1 MPAVLLVSVSASAYD
16 VDTHFYGT
24 YSMARFAGIKHPV
37 AAKLALGAQWM
48 DEAYISDPLS
58 MIVLPMTGIKKR
70 RLLHFPG
77 SPLSNKLR
85 PEEIMQKLAGLLKN
99 DPSSGLT
106 LSSYT
111 ETEAEHEFATE
122 LMTEGLMQGD
132 LMKVG
137 AGLHTLED
145 SFAHAGTIAEL
156 GHAHFW
162 HHPDRPFADE
172 ASVAKYFKMSRSVL
186 KAMVAVRS
194 LLPIDQVDWEIAFSD
209 KGPNARMSGD
219 QLADIYHEN
228 QIVHKTV
235 SRKIFNEP
243 TFVDFALND
252 VFKRA
257 VKIGYVKPGY
267 ETYLKN
273 YTPGQDAYDAVE
285 SISKT
290 IPKDAF
296 NMPVILKDLGRP
308 SNLNAYY
315 VVSIGG
321 EEGLIT
327 KAVHGMLNGVVPR
340 PLNEYHRFEKE
351 EDGAIWEKE
360 MALRVSN
367 MRRMVLELYGKDIY
381 FVPNNT
387 NSKEGYVLEIT
398 MNPKANTPMPKS
410 NGVTEPVTYTLA
422 EKNRFNKMIFSF
434 LFPKLASSLGSLQEV
449 NDMMVMFHDPKKD
462 ELTIGNLWDKG
473 IAIFNAATSVN
484 DPVGKIKL
492 ALDDLENS
500 RITPNEYNRFYAVPY
515 LLRQQISKGNF
526 KMMKYDGL
534 LQ

>member
-1 MPAVLLVSVSASAYD
+1 
-16 VDTHFYGT
+16 
-24 YSMARFAGIKHPV
+24 
-37 AAKLALGAQWM
+37 
-48 DEAYISDPLS
+48 
-58 MIVLPMTGIKKR
+58 
-70 RLLHFPG
+70 
-77 SPLSNKLR
+77 
-85 PEEIMQKLAGLLKN
+85 
-99 DPSSGLT
+99 
-106 LSSYT
+106 
-111 ETEAEHEFATE
+111 
-122 LMTEGLMQGD
+122 
-132 LMKVG
+132 
-137 AGLHTLED
+137 
-145 SFAHAGTIAEL
+145 
-156 GHAHFW
+156 
-162 HHPDRPFADE
+162 
-172 ASVAKYFKMSRSVL
+172 
-186 KAMVAVRS
+186 
-194 LLPIDQVDWEIAFSD
+194 
-209 KGPNARMSGD
+209 
-219 QLADIYHEN
+219 
-228 QIVHKTV
+228 
-235 SRKIFNEP
+235 
-243 TFVDFALND
+243 
-252 VFKRA
+252 
-257 VKIGYVKPGY
+257 
-267 ETYLKN
+267 
-273 YTPGQDAYDAVE
+273 
-285 SISKT
+285 
-290 IPKDAF
+290 
-296 NMPVILKDLGRP
+296 MPVILKDLGRP